1 MVSNYGMKYK
11 EYTNSYSYCYS
22 IKMNMKT
29 KISNIKNMMNN
40 NWKIKMNMNM
50 RVNMEAKEIM
60 KYKMKLN
67 NSKISRK
74 MNKINKFINN

>member
-1 MVSNYGMKYK
+1 MVSNCGMKYK

-50 RVNMEAKEIM
+50 RVNKEII

-67 NSKISRK
+67 NSKIS
-74 MNKINKFINN
+74 KIINN